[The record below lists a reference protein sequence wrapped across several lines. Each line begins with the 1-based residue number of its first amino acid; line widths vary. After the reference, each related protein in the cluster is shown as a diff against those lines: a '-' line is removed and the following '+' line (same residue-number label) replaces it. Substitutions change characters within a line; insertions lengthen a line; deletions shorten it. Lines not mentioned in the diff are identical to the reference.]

1 MYMAKLKIIYQLRN
15 WGALIEVQVATSGI
29 LEEHYQTSQRHKMD

>member
-29 LEEHYQTSQRHKMD
+29 LEEHQASQRHKMD